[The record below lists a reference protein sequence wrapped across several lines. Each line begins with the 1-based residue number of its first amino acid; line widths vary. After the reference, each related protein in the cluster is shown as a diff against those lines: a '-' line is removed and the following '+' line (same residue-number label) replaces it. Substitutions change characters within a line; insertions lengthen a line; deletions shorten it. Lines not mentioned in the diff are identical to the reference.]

1 MLEKVEALCEAVVEA
16 AEAYRR
22 VGLPNLKA
30 DIPNEYLDLFKGCIY
45 AEHPEYEIRFEIPA
59 KDPTRRTTE
68 P

>member
-45 AEHPEYEIRFEIPA
+45 AEHPEYEIRFEIPT
-59 KDPTRRTTE
+59 KEYTSLYLTW
-68 P
+68 